1 MLSRSKGGLA
11 ARMKENPLRT
21 KILSSQGTDD
31 YNYLLENENIR
42 I

>member
-11 ARMKENPLRT
+11 ARMKETPLRT
-21 KILSSQGTDD
+21 KILSSQGTD
-31 YNYLLENENIR
+31 YNYLLEQDNIR